1 MICYQAISL
10 RTAHIPIRGR
20 GEVDLIYLHHSCVQP
35 TVWMLPKLVTLC
47 RLWVAR
53 QGRDSDGPLV
63 ELEGWPVCVG
73 IRGRPGFSEGP
84 SEGVDTGNF
93 EGRQQG
99 EILEVCFQR
108 LSVCSAEGFFDVT
121 LANVLD
127 LSWYCRTCW
136 SCLSPDAE

>member
-73 IRGRPGFSEGP
+73 IRERPGFPEGP
-84 SEGVDTGNF
+84 SEGVDTSKF

-121 LANVLD
+121 FSKSLGSVLVLQD
-127 LSWYCRTCW
+127 MLVV
-136 SCLSPDAE
+136 PFP